1 MRRIAMVLGV
11 VYLIALAAL
20 FATSDGMRDYNG
32 RPLGTDFSNVYAAG
46 QMARDGDGVRAFDPH
61 YHLARQ
67 AEIFNDPDI
76 PVYGWHYPPF
86 FLLVAAALA
95 LLPYTAAYLFWQ
107 AATLPLYLRAV
118 SAIAPGRTS
127 LVAALVLPAT
137 FVNFTHGQ
145 NGFLT
150 AALIGA
156 AMALLD
162 RRPLVAGVLIGLL
175 AYKPQFGVLI
185 PLVLIATGRWRVI
198 GAAAA
203 TIAGL
208 VAAST
213 LAFGPGVWPAF
224 IDNMRFTNTAIV
236 DGGGPGWEKV
246 QSLYAALRHLG
257 APGDIAM
264 AAQGALALALVASV
278 VRLWRSRADQGVK
291 AAGLIAASL
300 LATPYVLDYDFVAL
314 APAMAFLAVNGAE
327 KGWGPYEKTLLALAF
342 AAPLFSR
349 QLAEAAYIPLGFIAL
364 AGVYAV
370 ALMRARRTAS
380 LRQLPKHIAAAS
392 GPA

>member
-1 MRRIAMVLGV
+1 MLDQLKSGDFLTRERMRRIAMVLGV
-11 VYLIALAAL
+11 VYLIVLAAL

-236 DGGGPGWEKV
+236 DGGGRAGKGAKPLRRASPSRRAGRYRHGGAGRAGAGARR
-246 QSLYAALRHLG
+246 QRCAA
-257 APGDIAM
+257 
-264 AAQGALALALVASV
+264 V
-278 VRLWRSRADQGVK
+278 
-291 AAGLIAASL
+291 
-300 LATPYVLDYDFVAL
+300 
-314 APAMAFLAVNGAE
+314 
-327 KGWGPYEKTLLALAF
+327 AF
-342 AAPLFSR
+342 ARRSGR
-349 QLAEAAYIPLGFIAL
+349 QGRGIDRRVL
-364 AGVYAV
+364 AGD
-370 ALMRARRTAS
+370 ALCPR
-380 LRQLPKHIAAAS
+380 L
-392 GPA
+392 